1 MPERLSCR
9 VRPQRRWSQ
18 LAGSTEAGST
28 LFGHPRGLYVLALT
42 EMWERFSF
50 YGMRALLVF
59 FLTQRFRFSDQA
71 AFAVYGSYA
80 ALVYVSPVL
89 GGLLADRYLGFSRAV
104 VFGGVLMVCGHFGL
118 AAEDLLL
125 TPRGGAQ
132 AQVFYLSLAFLIA
145 GVGLL
150 KPNISTMVGGL
161 YPDKGYL
168 RDSGFTVFVWGI
180 NFGAAISAVVCGY
193 IGAKYGWGYGFGIAG
208 LGIVL
213 GLAIFVGGQR
223 HLRGIGAPPDP
234 AALGRRICAGVRLE
248 SAIYLLT
255 LLAICGVWR
264 LVQMPVL
271 GYVVGA
277 SFITATAGSIA
288 YAYRHLD
295 LVRRQQL
302 FAAIS
307 LMGVWVCFAAL
318 IEQTGSSLNLF
329 TERVVDRSLR
339 IAAGSGL
346 YEVRSAQLQGLLPFL
361 VILFSPPFAW
371 LWVYLERRRLNPS
384 TPVKFA
390 LSLLFLGAGYAAVFI
405 GMLPADGSGRVPL
418 AWLLL
423 LYALFAIGDLLI
435 VPVGLSATTKLAT
448 AKLVGFMMGLWML
461 SVAIGNFLSAG
472 IAARSAVPA
481 HSAAAVVF
489 ARYRDF
495 FGVLALASA
504 VLGGIVWAL
513 TPQIRKWMH
522 GVR

>member
-1 MPERLSCR
+1 MLRSTSPS
-9 VRPQRRWSQ
+9 
-18 LAGSTEAGST
+18 STEAAAGST
-28 LFGHPRGLYVLALT
+28 LFGHPKGLYVLALT

-59 FLTQRFRFSDQA
+59 FLTQRFQFSDRA

-104 VFGGVLMVCGHFGL
+104 VFGGLLMVCGHFGL

-125 TPRGGAQ
+125 APGGRTQ

-161 YPDKGYL
+161 YPDDGHL
-168 RDSGFTVFVWGI
+168 RDSGFTLFVWGI

-193 IGAKYGWGYGFGIAG
+193 VGQQYGWGYGFGLAG
-208 LGIVL
+208 LGILL
-213 GLAIFVGGQR
+213 GLAIFAGGQP

-234 AALGRRICAGVRLE
+234 AALRRRVWAGVRLD
-248 SAIYLLT
+248 SAIYLAT
-255 LLAICGVWR
+255 VLAIFGVWR

-277 SFITATAGSIA
+277 SFLVAMAGTMA
-288 YAYRHLD
+288 YAYRHLQ
-295 LVRRQQL
+295 LIQRQQL
-302 FAAIS
+302 FAALA

-329 TERVVDRSLR
+329 TERVVDRSL
-339 IAAGSGL
+339 GFSGASGT
-346 YEVRSAQLQGLLPFL
+346 YELRSAQLQGLLPLL
-361 VILFSPPFAW
+361 VILFSPLFAW
-371 LWVYLERRRLNPS
+371 LWGYLERRRLNPS
-384 TPVKFA
+384 TPLKFA
-390 LSLLFLGAGYAAVFI
+390 LSLLFLAAGYAAVFM
-405 GMLPADGSGRVPL
+405 GMLPADAGGHVPL
-418 AWLLL
+418 VWLLL
-423 LYALFAIGDLLI
+423 LYGLFAIGDLLI
-435 VPVGLSATTKLAT
+435 VPVGLSVTTKLAT

-461 SVAIGNFLSAG
+461 SVAIGNFISAE
-472 IAARSAVPA
+472 IAGQSAVVA
-481 HSAAAVVF
+481 HSSPAAVF
-489 ARYRDF
+489 ARYREF
-495 FGVLALASA
+495 FGVLALLSA
-504 VLGGIVWAL
+504 ALGGIVWAL
-513 TPQIRKWMH
+513 APPIRKWMH

>member
-1 MPERLSCR
+1 LLRSTNPS
-9 VRPQRRWSQ
+9 
-18 LAGSTEAGST
+18 STEAGSK
-28 LFGHPRGLYVLALT
+28 LFGHPKGLYVLALT

-59 FLTQRFRFSDQA
+59 FLTQRFQFSDQT
-71 AFAVYGSYA
+71 AFAVYGGYA

-104 VFGGVLMVCGHFGL
+104 VFGGLLMVCGHFGL
-118 AAEDLLL
+118 AVEDLLL
-125 TPRGGAQ
+125 ARRGSAQ

-161 YPDKGYL
+161 YPDNGHL
-168 RDSGFTVFVWGI
+168 RDSGFTVFVCGI

-193 IGAKYGWGYGFGIAG
+193 VGQKYGWGYGFGIAG
-208 LGIVL
+208 LGILL

-234 AALGRRICAGVRLE
+234 AALGRRVWAGVRLE
-248 SAIYLLT
+248 SAIYLAT
-255 LLAICGVWR
+255 LLAIVGVWR

-277 SFITATAGSIA
+277 SFLIATAGTIA
-288 YAYRHLD
+288 YAYRRLD
-295 LVRRQQL
+295 LIRRQQL
-302 FAAIS
+302 FAALA

-329 TERVVDRSLR
+329 TERVVDRSLE
-339 IAAGSGL
+339 IAGASGA
-346 YEVRSAQLQGLLPFL
+346 YEMRSAQLQGLLPFL
-361 VILFSPPFAW
+361 VILFSPLFAW
-371 LWVYLERRRLNPS
+371 LWGYLERHHLNPS

-390 LSLLFLGAGYAAVFI
+390 LSLLFLGAGYGAVFI
-405 GMLPADGSGRVPL
+405 GMLSADGSVRVPL

-423 LYALFAIGDLLI
+423 LYGLFAIGDLLI
-435 VPVGLSATTKLAT
+435 VPVGLSVTTKLAT

-461 SVAIGNFLSAG
+461 SVAIGNFLSAA
-472 IAARSAVPA
+472 IAGHSAVAA

-489 ARYRDF
+489 TRYRQF
-495 FGVLALASA
+495 FGILALVSA
-504 VLGGIVWAL
+504 ALGGIVWAL
-513 TPQIRKWMH
+513 TPPIRKWMH